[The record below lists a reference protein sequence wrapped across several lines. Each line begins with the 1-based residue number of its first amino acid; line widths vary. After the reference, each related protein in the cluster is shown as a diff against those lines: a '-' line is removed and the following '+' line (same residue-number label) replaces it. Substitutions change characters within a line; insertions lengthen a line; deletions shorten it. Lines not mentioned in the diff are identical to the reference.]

1 MDVFYPCITGST
13 TYAVFVMQSL
23 SIAEWTAIQSFST
36 AEATPTWQVRINKY
50 SLITSLDIPLLMNGW
65 LT

>member
-1 MDVFYPCITGST
+1 MCFTHVSQEVEHMLF
-13 TYAVFVMQSL
+13 FKMQSL
-23 SIAEWTAIQSFST
+23 SIVEWTAIQSFST